1 MEQSQDPEQV
11 QLLEISKSEYEIRD
25 GQPDIIGWKAFS
37 HDESFV
43 GVVTE
48 LLINTTESI
57 VQYLVLDL
65 SDNEWAAVSR
75 SVCYPVDTVLLHEQT
90 NSVILESVSALY
102 LDELPGYEPG
112 TPVRLPLSSAYTPYQ
127 LITRTY
133 NEEAV
138 AEAAVKF
145 LLEKGV
151 SSSSI
156 RVTPFNPLNSVTD
169 LMGNTNTE
177 FLGDGSRDEYILSV
191 AARNETEAGQLNDWL
206 NSC

>member
-1 MEQSQDPEQV
+1 MEQSQRPEQV

-25 GQPDIIGWKAFS
+25 GQPDIIGWRAFS
-37 HDESFV
+37 PDGSFV

-57 VQYLVLDL
+57 VKYLVLDL

-75 SVCYPVDTVLLHEQT
+75 SVCYPVDTVLLDEQT
-90 NSVILESVSALY
+90 SRVILESVSALY

-112 TPVRLPLSSAYTPYQ
+112 TPVHLPASSAYEPYQ

-133 NEEAV
+133 SEEAI

-145 LLEKGV
+145 LLKNQV
-151 SSSSI
+151 SPSSI

-191 AARNETEAGQLNDWL
+191 AARNEAEADQLNEWL

>member
-1 MEQSQDPEQV
+1 MEKNQQPELV

-25 GQPDIIGWKAFS
+25 GQPDVIGWKAFS
-37 HDESFV
+37 SDNSFV

-48 LLINTTESI
+48 LLINTAES
-57 VQYLVLDL
+57 VVRYLVLDL
-65 SDNEWAAVSR
+65 RDNEWAAVSR
-75 SVCYPVDTVLLHEQT
+75 SVCYPVDAVLLDEQT

-112 TPVRLPLSSAYTPYQ
+112 TPVHIPLSSEHTPYQ
-127 LITRTY
+127 LVTRTY
-133 NEEAV
+133 NEEAM

-145 LLEKGV
+145 LLEKDV
-151 SSSSI
+151 SPSSI

-191 AARNETEAGQLNDWL
+191 AARNEAEANQLTEWL
-206 NSC
+206 NNC

>member
-1 MEQSQDPEQV
+1 MEQGQHPELV

-37 HDESFV
+37 PDESFV

-48 LLINTTESI
+48 LLISTTESI
-57 VQYLVLDL
+57 VRYLVLDL

-75 SVCYPVDTVLLHEQT
+75 SICYPVDSILLDEQT
-90 NSVILESVSALY
+90 SRVILESVSAVY

-112 TPVRLPLSSAYTPYQ
+112 KPVRIPLSSENTPYQ

-133 NEEAV
+133 NEEAT

-145 LLEKGV
+145 LLEKNV
-151 SSSSI
+151 SPSSI

-191 AARNETEAGQLNDWL
+191 AARNEAEASQLNEWL
-206 NSC
+206 DRC